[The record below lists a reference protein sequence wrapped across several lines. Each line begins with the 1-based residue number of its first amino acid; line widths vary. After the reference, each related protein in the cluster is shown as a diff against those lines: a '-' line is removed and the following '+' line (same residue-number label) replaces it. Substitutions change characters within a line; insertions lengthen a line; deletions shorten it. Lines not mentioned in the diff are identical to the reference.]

1 MPGAAG
7 RRVNTCCSMCQSSGL
22 RRIPSVN
29 QSATCCVIAPTP
41 PAPLTVDT
49 GSLKSIRSSGPL

>member
-1 MPGAAG
+1 MPGAG

-41 PAPLTVDT
+41 PEPLTVDT
-49 GSLKSIRSSGPL
+49 GSLKSIRSRGPL